1 MKAYKIIFTIVA
13 MVMFA
18 QMMAI
23 NAYAYIDVSATS
35 YIIQI
40 VAGIVVAVGAVIG
53 VVITEKIIAAVTKHQ
68 NILLP
73 NLVIFISILSEPICR
88 YIFILYQIYLRNG
101 RAF

>member
-53 VVITEKIIAAVTKHQ
+53 VVI
-68 NILLP
+68 
-73 NLVIFISILSEPICR
+73 S
-88 YIFILYQIYLRNG
+88 
-101 RAF
+101 

>member
-1 MKAYKIIFTIVA
+1 MTAASLEMVKLGVNVMASAFVGKAA
-13 MVMFA
+13 
-18 QMMAI
+18 
-23 NAYAYIDVSATS
+23 D
-35 YIIQI
+35 
-40 VAGIVVAVGAVIG
+40 
-53 VVITEKIIAAVTKHQ
+53 ITEKIIAAVTKHQ

>member
-35 YIIQI
+35 YR
-40 VAGIVVAVGAVIG
+40 
-53 VVITEKIIAAVTKHQ
+53 
-68 NILLP
+68 
-73 NLVIFISILSEPICR
+73 S
-88 YIFILYQIYLRNG
+88 LRE
-101 RAF
+101 

>member
-40 VAGIVVAVGAVIG
+40 VAGIVVAVGAVISKVKKKAKDKFG
-53 VVITEKIIAAVTKHQ
+53 IDLDHKEQEDDVVVYDNSSDEKKDDITEQVK
-68 NILLP
+68 
-73 NLVIFISILSEPICR
+73 
-88 YIFILYQIYLRNG
+88 
-101 RAF
+101 

>member
-53 VVITEKIIAAVTKHQ
+53 VVISKVKKKAKDDVVVYDNSSDEKKDDITEQVK
-68 NILLP
+68 
-73 NLVIFISILSEPICR
+73 
-88 YIFILYQIYLRNG
+88 
-101 RAF
+101 

>member
-53 VVITEKIIAAVTKHQ
+53 VVISKVKKRQRTSSAST
-68 NILLP
+68 LTTRSRRTTL
-73 NLVIFISILSEPICR
+73 
-88 YIFILYQIYLRNG
+88 
-101 RAF
+101 

>member
-53 VVITEKIIAAVTKHQ
+53 VVISKVKKKAKDKFGIALDHKEHEDDVVVYDDSSDEKKDDITEQVK
-68 NILLP
+68 
-73 NLVIFISILSEPICR
+73 
-88 YIFILYQIYLRNG
+88 
-101 RAF
+101 